1 MSMVETA
8 PSKIQVRNLNFYYG
22 KFHALKNI
30 NLDIAK
36 NQVTAFIG
44 PSGCGKSTLLRT
56 FNKMFELYPEQRAEG
71 EILLD
76 GDNILTNSQDIA
88 LLRAKVGMV
97 FQKPTPFPMSIYDNI
112 AFGVRLF
119 EKLSRADM
127 DERVQWALTKAA
139 LWNETKDKLHQSGY
153 SLSGGQQQRLCIA
166 RGIAIRP
173 EVLLLDEP
181 CSALDPIS
189 TGRIEELITE
199 LKQDYTVVIVTHNM
213 QQAARCSDH
222 TAFMYLGEL
231 IEFSNTDDL
240 FTKPAK
246 KQTEDYI
253 TRSLRLIQECV
264 MDSLNLN
271 KHISGQFNAEL
282 ESIRTQVMTMGGMV
296 EQQLSDAI
304 TAMHNQDSDLAKRV
318 IEGDKNVNMMEVA
331 IDEACVRIIA
341 KRQPTAS
348 DLRLVMVISKTIAE
362 LERIG
367 DVADKICRTALEK
380 FSQQHQPLLVSL
392 ESLGRH
398 TIQMLH
404 DVLDAFARMDI
415 DEAVR
420 IYREDKKVDQ
430 EYEGIVRQLMTYMM
444 EDSRTIPS
452 VLTALFCA
460 RSIERIGDRCQNI
473 CEFIFYYVKG
483 QDFRHVGGDELDK
496 LLAEKDSD
504 K

>member
-1 MSMVETA
+1 
-8 PSKIQVRNLNFYYG
+8 
-22 KFHALKNI
+22 
-30 NLDIAK
+30 
-36 NQVTAFIG
+36 
-44 PSGCGKSTLLRT
+44 
-56 FNKMFELYPEQRAEG
+56 
-71 EILLD
+71 
-76 GDNILTNSQDIA
+76 
-88 LLRAKVGMV
+88 
-97 FQKPTPFPMSIYDNI
+97 
-112 AFGVRLF
+112 
-119 EKLSRADM
+119 
-127 DERVQWALTKAA
+127 
-139 LWNETKDKLHQSGY
+139 
-153 SLSGGQQQRLCIA
+153 
-166 RGIAIRP
+166 
-173 EVLLLDEP
+173 
-181 CSALDPIS
+181 
-189 TGRIEELITE
+189 
-199 LKQDYTVVIVTHNM
+199 
-213 QQAARCSDH
+213 
-222 TAFMYLGEL
+222 
-231 IEFSNTDDL
+231 
-240 FTKPAK
+240 
-246 KQTEDYI
+246 
-253 TRSLRLIQECV
+253 

-420 IYREDKKVDQ
+420 IYREDKKSIRIRRYCSSTDDLHDGRFAYHSERTYCAVLRAFYRTYWRPLP
-430 EYEGIVRQLMTYMM
+430 EYL
-444 EDSRTIPS
+444 
-452 VLTALFCA
+452 
-460 RSIERIGDRCQNI
+460 
-473 CEFIFYYVKG
+473 
-483 QDFRHVGGDELDK
+483 
-496 LLAEKDSD
+496 
-504 K
+504 